1 MNLKTRNPV
10 RDLVSAAMCLAL
22 CMVLPFLTGQ
32 IPEIGGMLCPMHI
45 PVLLAGFI
53 CGPWYALAVGFL
65 APPLRFVMFGMPRL
79 MPTGLAMAFEL
90 ATYGL
95 IVGILYR
102 KLAKNVINTY
112 VSMIAAMLL
121 GRVVWHCDDDPDG
134 CHRRQLRL
142 DRVHLRR
149 GSQCHPRYHRAA
161 CADPAAGICAEKGQS
176 HRITAS
182 HDNEPAWQHILPCR
196 FWI

>member
-65 APPLRFVMFGMPRL
+65 APPLRFVMFGMPPL

-112 VSMIAAMLL
+112 VSMIAAMLV
-121 GRVVWHCDDDPDG
+121 GRVVWGIVTMILMGVTGGSFGWTAFITGAVLNAIPG
-134 CHRRQLRL
+134 IIVQLVL
-142 DRVHLRR
+142 IPLLVYALRR
-149 GSQCHPRYHRAA
+149 ARV
-161 CADPAAGICAEKGQS
+161 IE
-176 HRITAS
+176 
-182 HDNEPAWQHILPCR
+182 
-196 FWI
+196 